1 MLDVNN
7 VLLLMFIRLIKTSNT
22 AFFEKLIKLQ
32 MYKLCI
38 KSYKTIKQGLLL
50 IIGLKNI
57 FILYEYP

>member
-1 MLDVNN
+1 
-7 VLLLMFIRLIKTSNT
+7 MFIRLIKTSNT

-50 IIGLKNI
+50 MIGLKNI